1 MMPDVL
7 QTLGLNIR
15 TSSLWMEAHRM
26 ILLLGRFSTSVRT
39 LKEPL
44 QSTVKVVFF
53 FGARR
58 TCSYINLARFP
69 VYGTISMHT
78 TFLLF

>member
-1 MMPDVL
+1 
-7 QTLGLNIR
+7 
-15 TSSLWMEAHRM
+15 M

-44 QSTVKVVFF
+44 QSTVKVVF